1 MIIIH
6 ATSGVFK
13 QLVVY
18 NVIWS

>member
-1 MIIIH
+1 MINIH

-13 QLVVY
+13 QLVVC